1 MGNQQMLPLLLAA
14 VIAGIALVRGL
25 TMITEANR
33 HDREA
38 QIQQSL
44 LDTAE
49 RAQVWY
55 RKPATLG
62 GGGRAFSQI
71 SWRKLNL
78 NANTPL
84 GNFTMS
90 EKTKDSFR
98 LTGVSHEDPALV
110 VSYIVYADSVS
121 LQPTPR

>member
-14 VIAGIALVRGL
+14 VIVGIALVRGL
-25 TMITEANR
+25 ATLQETNKQ
-33 HDREA
+33 DREA
-38 QIQQSL
+38 QIQQAL
-44 LDTAE
+44 LGTAE

-78 NANTPL
+78 NANTPI
-84 GNFTMS
+84 GKFTMS
-90 EKTKDSFR
+90 EKMVDSFR
-98 LTGVSHEDPALV
+98 LTGQSVDDPSIL
-110 VSYIVYADSVS
+110 VSYVVYADSVI
-121 LQPTPR
+121 LQKPR

>member
-1 MGNQQMLPLLLAA
+1 MGNQQMLTLLLAT
-14 VIAGIALVRGL
+14 VIVGIALVRGL
-25 TMITEANR
+25 AMIKETNK

-78 NANTPL
+78 NANTL
-84 GNFTMS
+84 IGKFTMS
-90 EKTKDSFR
+90 EKTIDSFR
-98 LTGVSHEDPALV
+98 LTGQSVDDPSIL
-110 VSYIVYADSVS
+110 VSYVVYADSVV
-121 LQPTPR
+121 LQKPR